1 MAELKGKFEEAH
13 RGLFPQN
20 LSDVVGVNVPTVLEI
35 VPKLTKAFLDK
46 DLTGYTK
53 FGYVRYKILTSTA
66 TQIKQIGLRQAQ
78 LARALSAVD
87 QGDEVMVMFVE
98 PKNFAPITYAQYIGT
113 PKDDFPTEADFKAS
127 LLKIVLPN
135 NIRVSRSPQP
145 HEEIQLIYPDISDVN
160 SAQFNG
166 YTGSED
172 SPAIDSNLPSYKVA
186 QTGTKDI
193 YETKGA

>member
-1 MAELKGKFEEAH
+1 MSVQKGKFEEAH

-20 LSDVVGVNVPTVLEI
+20 LSDIVGVNVPTALEI

-53 FGYVRYKILTSTA
+53 FGYVRYKILTSDVV
-66 TQIKQIGLRQAQ
+66 QIKQMGLRQAQ
-78 LARALSAVD
+78 LSRALLTVD
-87 QGDEVMVMFVE
+87 RGDQVMVMFVE
-98 PKNFAPITYAQYIGT
+98 PKNFAPITYAQYIAST
-113 PKDDFPTEADFKAS
+113 KDDFPTETDFKAS

-135 NIRVSRSPQP
+135 NIRVSRTPQP
-145 HEEIQLIYPDISDVN
+145 HEEIQLTYPDLSDVN

-166 YTGSED
+166 YTSSED
-172 SPAIDSNLPSYKVA
+172 SPAIDSNLPRYRVA

-193 YETKGA
+193 YEARGA